1 MYTRMA
7 HLGRRRRQHL
17 HPLPLLLLHLHV
29 LAQAGPP
36 MRRLLLPTT
45 RRYHRPRPHPLHT
58 TTRRTQ
64 SALRCPALAPRPI
77 LLLLRRLLLLLRRM
91 GTRLR
96 LRPTPLLRPLYSH
109 RDLGEETL
117 MCLPSVVLVLMP
129 AVLVAAG
136 EELVLVVYHIIL
148 LKAHSHNLRPNN
160 IEHREIV

>member
-1 MYTRMA
+1 MA
-7 HLGRRRRQHL
+7 HLGPRRRRHL
-17 HPLPLLLLHLHV
+17 HPLPPPLLHLHI

-45 RRYHRPRPHPLHT
+45 RRYHRHRRHHLHI

-77 LLLLRRLLLLLRRM
+77 LLFLRRLLLLLLRRM

-96 LRPTPLLRPLYSH
+96 LRLTPPLRPLCSH
-109 RDLGEETL
+109 RNLGEETL
-117 MCLPSVVLVLMP
+117 MCLPSVVLVLVLVP

-136 EELVLVVYHIIL
+136 EELVLVVCHLIL
-148 LKAHSHNLRPNN
+148 LKAHSHNLRHNN
-160 IEHREIV
+160 IGHREIV

>member
-1 MYTRMA
+1 MA

-17 HPLPLLLLHLHV
+17 HPLPPLLLHLHV

-58 TTRRTQ
+58 TTRQTQ

-77 LLLLRRLLLLLRRM
+77 LLLLRRLLLRRM
-91 GTRLR
+91 GTRVQLLLR
-96 LRPTPLLRPLYSH
+96 LTPLLRPLCSH

-117 MCLPSVVLVLMP
+117 MCLPSVVLVLML

-136 EELVLVVYHIIL
+136 EELVLVVYPLIIL